1 MRIIYERKNRISTS
15 FSVQNPVFVIYCQK
29 FKTAENIWLAPKLRH
44 SPTLSLLLSRFVFHS
59 SREPT
64 RICAFMQSFVRTTQ
78 KRTPKGAPA
87 WCGRIFWLVP
97 KLRHSPTLSLLLS
110 RFVSHSSRE
119 PTRICAF
126 KQSFVRT
133 TQKRTPKGAPAWC
146 GRRDLN
152 PHGVTHRNLK
162 PARLPISPRPHI

>member
-64 RICAFMQSFVRTTQ
+64 RICAF
-78 KRTPKGAPA
+78 
-87 WCGRIFWLVP
+87 
-97 KLRHSPTLSLLLS
+97 
-110 RFVSHSSRE
+110 
-119 PTRICAF
+119 

-162 PARLPISPRPHI
+162 PARLPVSPRPHMKTKIINFQFPFFSIFRFRLRVATLCHRLKDFLRFFRLL

>member
-64 RICAFMQSFVRTTQ
+64 RICAF
-78 KRTPKGAPA
+78 
-87 WCGRIFWLVP
+87 
-97 KLRHSPTLSLLLS
+97 
-110 RFVSHSSRE
+110 
-119 PTRICAF
+119 

-162 PARLPISPRPHI
+162 PARLPVSPRPHMKTKIINFQFPFFSIFRFQLRVPTLCHRLKDFP